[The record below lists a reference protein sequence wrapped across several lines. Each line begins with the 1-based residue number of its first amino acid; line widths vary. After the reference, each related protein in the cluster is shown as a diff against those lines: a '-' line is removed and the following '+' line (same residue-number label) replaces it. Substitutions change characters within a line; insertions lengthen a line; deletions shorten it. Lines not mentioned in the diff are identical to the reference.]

1 MCKMVQSS
9 HWAIQLVLLCQL
21 WQLGTPCF
29 GRDEHSSVG
38 VYQEEKIISE
48 EDVGDIILFGIFVII
63 GKIGKKLD
71 KGYRCPTYCE
81 VKHEHIY
88 WETEVSH
95 VDTLKYVKKVL
106 AYNP

>member
-1 MCKMVQSS
+1 MYKMVQSS

-63 GKIGKKLD
+63 GKIGKKL
-71 KGYRCPTYCE
+71 
-81 VKHEHIY
+81 
-88 WETEVSH
+88 ETEVSH